1 VNLKK
6 RNTEFTPGSENHS
19 FRISD
24 FDDLVF
30 EHKNRDYGAY
40 QLRKKY
46 NRAVLTGTIFATMFA
61 IAVVLIP
68 FLARPSSERIISG
81 GSGYVQVRMD
91 RLQPPPEEIY
101 VPPAPPPPDASRI
114 PETVEYVAPVIVDT
128 INPADQTLM
137 ITDDALASSDS
148 DIIDVT
154 AGSGFGDDLLAGGDG
169 SGKEEPLFIVEVMP
183 TFKGGDLNKFRDWVG
198 QRTKYPEEAIT
209 NKIRGTVFLTFVIER
224 DGSVSN
230 VTVIKGVHPMLDEE
244 AIKAISESPK
254 WSPGLQRGQP
264 VRVRFLIPLS
274 FTN

>member
-1 VNLKK
+1 MKLKNI
-6 RNTEFTPGSENHS
+6 NTELTPGTDDHS

-40 QLRKKY
+40 QLRKRY
-46 NRAVLTGTIFATMFA
+46 NRAVLTGTI
-61 IAVVLIP
+61 IASILAVAVILIP

-81 GSGYVQVRMD
+81 GGGYIQVRMEK
-91 RLQPPPEEIY
+91 LQPPPEEIY
-101 VPPAPPPPDASRI
+101 VPPAPPPPDASRM
-114 PETVEYVAPVIVDT
+114 PETVEYVAPVIVDS
-128 INPADQTLM
+128 IIPADQAQI
-137 ITDDALASSDS
+137 ITDEALASSNS

-154 AGSGFGDDLLAGGDG
+154 AGSGFGEDLLSGGDG
-169 SGKEEPLFIVEVMP
+169 SGNEEPLFIVEVMP

-209 NKIRGTVFLTFVIER
+209 NKIRGTVFLTFIVEK

-230 VTVIKGVHPMLDEE
+230 VTVIKGVHPMLDDE
-244 AIKAISESPK
+244 AVRAISESPK

-264 VRVRFLIPLS
+264 VRVRFQIPLS
-274 FTN
+274 FIN